1 MELTPKQGN
10 FAQRYVET
18 GNASEAY
25 RQAYDIQSEASEWV
39 KVEAS
44 KLLKDPNVAITVIE
58 LQKEARERHDV
69 TMDKLTIELEEARLQ
84 AMDDPKG
91 AAAAVSAIMA
101 KAKLHGLLVDKTN
114 HSRNNML
121 NGLKHM
127 RSYGPVTVT
136 RTMPTLL
143 NKCQRLNLRHS
154 VMR

>member
-114 HSRNNML
+114 HTLSEGSM
-121 NGLKHM
+121 
-127 RSYGPVTVT
+127 V
-136 RTMPTLL
+136 PTTIEIVRASDFE
-143 NKCQRLNLRHS
+143 KIKDGVAS
-154 VMR
+154 E